1 MSKSIPQKR
10 QALHFTTF
18 VKLTIWPL
26 IVLLVCCM
34 ALSLKLYFDIGKKT
48 ENLTDETVNSLL
60 LSQRTAVNL
69 EGLRFSLDIIAN
81 ASEAERA
88 RDAYVNAWAMLSES
102 ALDRHDDTRLVVKQV
117 LESLQ
122 QTWQERKALD
132 ADFARAQ
139 KVSAQFGKNLFDLYS
154 QASGLPRLAELPKTR
169 LFRAKEITDQLRLF
183 SQTAA
188 EIRAACAQMHSDAD
202 SRLSSISSESC
213 PNLLQTSA
221 TLEAA
226 LQEAQRT
233 LERFDTAVSLMN
245 DDMARLQHIFSAR
258 EARELLSEISAINK
272 TSASFVPV
280 IIAFILITVLTL
292 FSISLWF
299 NTLVEPLREV
309 MQAMKDFLDRGVMP
323 PKNITSHVTELNQMI
338 EWLMLFCSMTA
349 SEQHKNQVIAE
360 QYKTLIKE
368 SQRDPLTGVYNR
380 LAFEEIASSKA
391 PLPPMCAVAMIDIDH
406 FKRINDTRGH
416 LFGDSILS
424 AVGET
429 LRRNLDKQDLI
440 YRYGG
445 DEFCVVISGITEESL
460 ATVAQHLLA
469 KLGTISTKTAQ
480 ISNYLPEGDGLS
492 ATIGLS
498 TITTPNDHKDILKL
512 IEEADHALYRAKR
525 AGRGHCASALKEN
538 EA

>member
-280 IIAFILITVLTL
+280 IIAFILITVL
-292 FSISLWF
+292 
-299 NTLVEPLREV
+299 
-309 MQAMKDFLDRGVMP
+309 
-323 PKNITSHVTELNQMI
+323 
-338 EWLMLFCSMTA
+338 MLFCSMTA

-525 AGRGHCASALKEN
+525 AGRGRCASALKEN

>member
-202 SRLSSISSESC
+202 SRLSSISSK
-213 PNLLQTSA
+213 
-221 TLEAA
+221 
-226 LQEAQRT
+226 
-233 LERFDTAVSLMN
+233 AV
-245 DDMARLQHIFSAR
+245 RICCR
-258 EARELLSEISAINK
+258 
-272 TSASFVPV
+272 
-280 IIAFILITVLTL
+280 
-292 FSISLWF
+292 
-299 NTLVEPLREV
+299 
-309 MQAMKDFLDRGVMP
+309 
-323 PKNITSHVTELNQMI
+323 
-338 EWLMLFCSMTA
+338 
-349 SEQHKNQVIAE
+349 
-360 QYKTLIKE
+360 
-368 SQRDPLTGVYNR
+368 
-380 LAFEEIASSKA
+380 
-391 PLPPMCAVAMIDIDH
+391 PLPP
-406 FKRINDTRGH
+406 
-416 LFGDSILS
+416 
-424 AVGET
+424 
-429 LRRNLDKQDLI
+429 
-440 YRYGG
+440 
-445 DEFCVVISGITEESL
+445 
-460 ATVAQHLLA
+460 
-469 KLGTISTKTAQ
+469 
-480 ISNYLPEGDGLS
+480 
-492 ATIGLS
+492 
-498 TITTPNDHKDILKL
+498 LKP
-512 IEEADHALYRAKR
+512 
-525 AGRGHCASALKEN
+525 HCKKPSALWS
-538 EA
+538 ALTLPSRS

>member
-525 AGRGHCASALKEN
+525 ARRGRCASALKEN